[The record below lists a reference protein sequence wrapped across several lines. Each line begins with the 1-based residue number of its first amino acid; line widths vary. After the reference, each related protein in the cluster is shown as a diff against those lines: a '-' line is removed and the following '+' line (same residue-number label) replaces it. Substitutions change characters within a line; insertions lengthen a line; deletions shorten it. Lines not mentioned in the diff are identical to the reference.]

1 MDFGPWVQTVVA
13 NGNAPF
19 VAAFLIGLLASL
31 GPCPLATNI
40 SALGYISQAVT
51 SPRRVFF
58 TSALYTLG
66 RTLSYGALGLA
77 LFVAGWQISHV
88 SNSLQ
93 TLAEIALGPLL
104 ILVGL
109 VLLDVIHPTVSI
121 GGASRSVERW
131 SKRFADWNNTNA
143 GAFLLGALFA
153 LAFCPYSAALYFGV
167 LMPLAFK
174 SAGGITFPL
183 WFGIGTSV
191 PVLVIGVPLAL
202 GVMKFAAGFN
212 LLARIERAMRKIAA
226 LTFIGAGGLM
236 FWNWVIGFI

>member
-1 MDFGPWVQTVVA
+1 MDFGPWVQTIVA
-13 NGNAPF
+13 SGNAPF

-40 SALGYISQAVT
+40 SALGYISKDVA
-51 SPRRVFF
+51 SPRRVLFAS
-58 TSALYTLG
+58 TLYTLG

-77 LFVAGWQISHV
+77 LFAAGLQISRV
-88 SNSLQ
+88 SDSLQ

-109 VLLDVIHPTVSI
+109 VLLDVVRPTMSV
-121 GGASRSVERW
+121 GGASRSVERL
-131 SKRFADWNNTNA
+131 SKRIADWNSA

-183 WFGIGTSV
+183 WFGVGTSV
-191 PVLVIGVPLAL
+191 PVIVVGIPLAL
-202 GVMKFAAGFN
+202 GLMRFAAGFN
-212 LLARIERAMRKIAA
+212 LLARVERVMRKIAA
-226 LTFIGAGGLM
+226 VAFIGAGGFTL
-236 FWNWVIGFI
+236 WGWLTGFI

>member
-1 MDFGPWVQTVVA
+1 MDFGPWVQSVVA
-13 NGNAPF
+13 SGNAPF

-40 SALGYISQAVT
+40 SALGYISKDVA
-51 SPRRVFF
+51 SPRHVLF
-58 TSALYTLG
+58 TGTLYTLG

-77 LFVAGWQISHV
+77 LFAAGAQISRV

-93 TLAEIALGPLL
+93 TLAEIALGPML

-109 VLLDVIHPTVSI
+109 VLLDVIHPAMSV
-121 GGASRSVERW
+121 GGAWMTRLSQ
-131 SKRFADWNNTNA
+131 RFADWNSA

-174 SAGGITFPL
+174 SAGGIAFPL

-191 PVLVIGVPLAL
+191 PVIVIGVPLAL
-202 GVMKFAAGFN
+202 GMMKFAASFN
-212 LLARIERAMRKIAA
+212 LLARVERVMRKIAA
-226 LTFIGAGGLM
+226 LAFIGAGGFTL
-236 FWNWVIGFI
+236 WGWITGFI

>member
-1 MDFGPWVQTVVA
+1 MDFGPWVQSVVA
-13 NGNAPF
+13 NGTLPF

-40 SALGYISQAVT
+40 SALGYISKDMA
-51 SPRRVFF
+51 SPRRVLF
-58 TSALYTLG
+58 TSTLYTLG

-77 LFVAGWQISHV
+77 LFTAGLQISRV

-109 VLLDVIHPTVSI
+109 VLLNEIRPTVSV
-121 GGASRSVERW
+121 GGAWIERL
-131 SKRFADWNNTNA
+131 SKRFADWNSA

-174 SAGGITFPL
+174 SVGGITFPL
-183 WFGIGTSV
+183 WFGVGTSV
-191 PVLVIGVPLAL
+191 PVIVIGIPLAL
-202 GVMKFAAGFN
+202 GMMKFAASFN
-212 LLARIERAMRKIAA
+212 LLARVEQVMRKIAA
-226 LTFIGAGGLM
+226 FAFIGAGGFTL
-236 FWNWVIGFI
+236 WGWLTGFI